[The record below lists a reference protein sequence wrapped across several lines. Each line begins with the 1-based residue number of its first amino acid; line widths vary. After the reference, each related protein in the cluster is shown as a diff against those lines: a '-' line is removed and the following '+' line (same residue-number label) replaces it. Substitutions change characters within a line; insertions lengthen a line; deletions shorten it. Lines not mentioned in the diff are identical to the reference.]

1 MMGENN
7 CKGLLE
13 RVLEIT
19 IERGEVSQ
27 EKSIGYHQEYKEG
40 CLGDMEILLSGE
52 DYTEFPDTYVIF
64 ICDLEPFGDDKYRYI
79 GICLR

>member
-1 MMGENN
+1 
-7 CKGLLE
+7 
-13 RVLEIT
+13 
-19 IERGEVSQ
+19 
-27 EKSIGYHQEYKEG
+27 
-40 CLGDMEILLSGE
+40 MEILLSGE